1 MYGPWGELL
10 ADAGG
15 HDGAGSLDTI
25 MPGESCCKE
34 SPVHAPSIIIAD
46 LDLTKLETVRQSMP
60 IQVHRDAFRF
70 SD

>member
-25 MPGESCCKE
+25 MPPSESCNE
-34 SPVHAPSIIIAD
+34 SPVHAPSVIIAD
-46 LDLTKLETVRQSMP
+46 LDLTKLETVRRSMP
-60 IQVHRDAFRF
+60 VQLHRDAFRF
-70 SD
+70 LD